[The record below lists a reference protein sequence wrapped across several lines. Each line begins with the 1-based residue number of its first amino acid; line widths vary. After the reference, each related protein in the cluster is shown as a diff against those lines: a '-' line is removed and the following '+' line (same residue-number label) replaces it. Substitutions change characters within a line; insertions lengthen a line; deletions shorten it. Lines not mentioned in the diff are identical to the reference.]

1 MIELF
6 IFILGTVFGSFLNV
20 CIYRLPRNESIVF
33 PPSRC
38 TSCNSRIKP
47 YHNIPV
53 FAYLYLRGK
62 CSECGEKIS
71 PFYPSVELI
80 SGILAF
86 LLYTRYGFTIDFI
99 FYSLLA
105 FALIAIT
112 FIDLEHMIIPN
123 IITFPGIA
131 AGVFFSMIKTE
142 WSLMPDIL
150 KAIDLSNIAGI
161 ISSVPVFSSV
171 FGMILGGGILFSI
184 AYVYQLLRKV
194 EGMGMGD
201 VKLLAMLGAFLGP
214 GGVVFIIF
222 VSSLLGTLVGITLM
236 IRNKGDLKYA
246 IPYGPFLSLAAI
258 IFMFTGSLN
267 NIIEKLIQP

>member
-20 CIYRLPRNESIVF
+20 CIHRLPRNESIVF
-33 PPSRC
+33 PPSHC
-38 TSCNSRIKP
+38 TSCNSAIKP

-53 FAYLYLRGK
+53 FGYLYLRGK
-62 CSECGEKIS
+62 CAECGEKIS
-71 PFYPSVELI
+71 PIYPLVELI

-86 LLYTRYGFTIDFI
+86 LLYVQYGFSLDFVS
-99 FYSLLA
+99 YSLLA

-131 AGVFFSMIKTE
+131 AGLLFSMLKTE

-150 KAIDLSNIAGI
+150 KAIDISNFAGI
-161 ISSVPVFSSV
+161 INSVPVFSSL
-171 FGMILGGGILFSI
+171 FGIILGGGILFSI

-222 VSSLLGTLVGITLM
+222 VSSLLGTVIGITVM
-236 IRNKGDLKYA
+236 VRNKGDLKYA
-246 IPYGPFLSLAAI
+246 IPYGPFLSIAAI

-267 NIIEKLIQP
+267 NIIDKLIQP